1 MKKSIRKKINY
12 LIIFSLVTL
21 SICMI
26 GVNIVIVNKYTEH
39 NSEIMLEKTC
49 ESQALKLNNQFRLV
63 EQSVQSIYDISEEMR
78 PSVDQ
83 LNEKALVDEFIG
95 KFQDIAISIS
105 NDTDGALAVYYR
117 MNPEITGSGTTGFFY
132 VKSPETGRFEAN
144 EATDLFEYGVNNVEH
159 VGWYYIPVWEGKP
172 VWMEPYYNANIG
184 IEMIS
189 YVVPIFEKN
198 TLVGVIGMDV
208 DFNAIT
214 KMTEDF
220 NVYQSGGAVL
230 CSTENAKVY
239 YNKCKVLG
247 DMIPSNIKK
256 EFEAKADADRLCFIK
271 INDVEYGI
279 YYRTLVN
286 KMKILVYAKKDEIN
300 TQRFSFLLT
309 SGIIF
314 MVIFALTLLIS
325 IRVSSRIVKPIGAIT
340 EATKRF
346 AEGDWEAKVFCDTR
360 DELQELT
367 ENVTIMADKTKE
379 YIAYIQEIAKKDA
392 LTGLRNK
399 TDYLMYVDQIV
410 REYETKNKKYSVI
423 VFDVNHLKYVNDNFG
438 HEKGDELI
446 VAASKYICKH
456 FIHSPIFRVGGD
468 EFVAILD
475 SDDYENRYELVE
487 EFKKYMKLSA
497 KSEDIMDFCIA
508 CGLADYGKDGQK
520 FDDIFAVADQRM
532 YNNKKELK
540 D

>member
-12 LIIFSLVTL
+12 LIVFSMIML

-26 GVNIVIVNKYTEH
+26 GVNIVIVNKYTER
-39 NSEIMLEKTC
+39 NSEVMMKKTC
-49 ESQALKLNNQFRLV
+49 ESQALKLDTQLKLV
-63 EQSVQSIYDISEEMR
+63 EQSVQSVCDISEEMR
-78 PSVDQ
+78 PSVEKLKQ
-83 LNEKALVDEFIG
+83 KALVDEFIG

-172 VWMEPYYNANIG
+172 VWMEPYYNANINV
-184 IEMIS
+184 EMIS

-198 TLVGVIGMDV
+198 TLVGVVGMDV
-208 DFNAIT
+208 DFNAI
-214 KMTEDF
+214 KEITEDID
-220 NVYQSGGAVL
+220 VYHTSGAVL
-230 CSTENAKVY
+230 CSTENGKVY

-247 DMIPSNIKK
+247 DLIPTNIKNQFK
-256 EFEAKADADRLCFIK
+256 IKANSEDISFA
-271 INDVEYGI
+271 NMNNTEYGM
-279 YYRTLVN
+279 YYETLVN
-286 KMKILVYAKKDEIN
+286 GMKILVYAERNEIN
-300 TQRFSFLLT
+300 DQRYSTLLI

-314 MVIFALTLLIS
+314 MIIFILTLSVS
-325 IRVSSRIVKPIGAIT
+325 IRVGNRIVKPIGAIT
-340 EATKRF
+340 EATKRY

-399 TDYLMYVDQIV
+399 TDYLMYVDQIK
-410 REYETKNKKYSVI
+410 REYQEQHKEYAII

-456 FIHSPIFRVGGD
+456 FVHSPIFRVGGD
-468 EFVAILD
+468 EFVAIVD
-475 SDDYENRYELVE
+475 SDDYPNRHELVN
-487 EFKKYMKLSA
+487 EFRKYMKLSA
-497 KSEDIMDFCIA
+497 KSDDIMDFCIA
-508 CGLADYGKDGQK
+508 CGMSEYGKDGEN
-520 FDDIFAVADQRM
+520 FDDIFDIADQRM
-532 YNNKKELK
+532 YENKKELK
-540 D
+540 A